1 MNGRDLLFAVA
12 GADEAFIEE
21 ARQGNA
27 VREQIEAERKRKRG
41 AVLAVCAAAA
51 VCAAVIGLTRFSPWR
66 TPAVMPPPVS
76 NGTDVPTGPN
86 ATTEDAAGT
95 EPGTTREEAPSAE
108 PTNETA
114 SPSEPTTLPPASGE
128 ETTQPDKNEPAGET
142 AQPGPA
148 ETDPPEETQTQPG
161 TANAVFTD
169 LIVDYDT
176 AKEKFGHPIRPG
188 ADGDFV
194 NYRVGVVSKNGDT
207 EDPGAFCLSVTYVFA
222 HGSVALQD
230 QDRLPGNAYNPWGER
245 YDYRDRVFY
254 VDPPEYAGDVLRVS
268 YYPGGENGIA
278 YQALFE
284 QGTDV
289 YEIMD
294 KIIGVEV

>member
-27 VREQIEAERKRKRG
+27 VREQIEAERKRKRR
-41 AVLAVCAAAA
+41 AVFAVCAAAA
-51 VCAAVIGLTRFSPWR
+51 VCAAVVGLMRFSPWR
-66 TPAVMPPPVS
+66 TPAVIPPAIS
-76 NGTDVPTGPN
+76 DGTEAPTGP
-86 ATTEDAAGT
+86 TPVT
-95 EPGTTREEAPSAE
+95 EPTAVTEPVATWEEAPSAE
-108 PTNETA
+108 PTN
-114 SPSEPTTLPPASGE
+114 EPTTLPPASGE
-128 ETTQPDKNEPAGET
+128 ETTQPEKNEPAGET
-142 AQPGPA
+142 SPPGPA

-169 LIVDYDT
+169 LIADYET
-176 AKEKFGHPIRPG
+176 AKEKFGHPIRAC

-194 NYRVGVVSKNGDT
+194 NYRVGIVSKNGDT

-245 YDYRDRVFY
+245 CDYRDRVFY
-254 VDPPEYAGDVLRVS
+254 VDPPEYAGDVVRVS